1 MPNSRE
7 RQMGTEKDLT
17 CDASQRGEGRHPSS
31 PQMPLHLS
39 LCVLIWFPGLY
50 FGIKKKKKKA
60 QVLNFNSISLF
71 GESLLPHFIIQL
83 CFALVLQHS
92 ISAADF

>member
-31 PQMPLHLS
+31 PQMLLHLS
-39 LCVLIWFPGLY
+39 LCVLI
-50 FGIKKKKKKA
+50 
-60 QVLNFNSISLF
+60 
-71 GESLLPHFIIQL
+71 
-83 CFALVLQHS
+83 
-92 ISAADF
+92 